1 MKEEAQQ
8 PWEAAVRR
16 VVETHEFEYDPAAWA
31 GMEELLDQAAL
42 PYVKPTSSWWAQAWK
57 WLLPSVV
64 AVGGLLWFTLRPA
77 SEPPSIQGSFPITVS
92 RAPAKAKLSS
102 PLPTNNSAEP
112 IVAPYAN
119 ISPLTALPTRSPL
132 LDIRLPEMP
141 EMTNVIPP
149 ALEPLPSLPLPNKL
163 VSNTAKVD
171 ALKMDFK
178 QKRNRK
184 SLFPD
189 VIENY

>member
-1 MKEEAQQ
+1 M
-8 PWEAAVRR
+8 
-16 VVETHEFEYDPAAWA
+16 
-31 GMEELLDQAAL
+31 
-42 PYVKPTSSWWAQAWK
+42 
-57 WLLPSVV
+57 
-64 AVGGLLWFTLRPA
+64 
-77 SEPPSIQGSFPITVS
+77 S
-92 RAPAKAKLSS
+92 RAPAKAKPSS